1 METADGDRRYFTDAK
16 ISTLLSMWWTTE
28 GSPGLMRIK

>member
-16 ISTLLSMWWTTE
+16 ISTLLSC
-28 GSPGLMRIK
+28 GGQQKALLVL